1 MHGRIDAV
9 IERVQAIL
17 DQNRIQYALIGGM
30 AVAARGYPRFT
41 IDFDFLTTDRRVL
54 QATLWDE
61 LRNSG
66 IGVDVRK
73 GDFDDPL
80 AGVVRIGTRPEQI
93 DIVVGKRK
101 WEQRVIERA
110 EEIEVQGMKMRVPIT
125 SDLILLKLAAG
136 GPIDQQDVIR
146 LLAVGPRNQL
156 IEEVDQKIGDLPED
170 ALALWK
176 KIVTASSP

>member
-9 IERVQAIL
+9 IVRVQAIL

-73 GDFDDPL
+73 TM
-80 AGVVRIGTRPEQI
+80 VVYKPPRERRLPGSWNPPKNLHRTHIVASKSMYESSRGTI
-93 DIVVGKRK
+93 
-101 WEQRVIERA
+101 
-110 EEIEVQGMKMRVPIT
+110 
-125 SDLILLKLAAG
+125 
-136 GPIDQQDVIR
+136 
-146 LLAVGPRNQL
+146 
-156 IEEVDQKIGDLPED
+156 
-170 ALALWK
+170 
-176 KIVTASSP
+176 